1 MVLLFWVLAYTGY
14 NHSGRAGQI
23 NFMRGAMGLANAQRT
38 LNYIRTIT
46 EFVSQPEWKNVVQF
60 FGIINEP
67 IGPELGLPQLQS
79 L

>member
-1 MVLLFWVLAYTGY
+1 
-14 NHSGRAGQI
+14 
-23 NFMRGAMGLANAQRT
+23 MRGAMGLANAQRT

-46 EFVSQPEWKNVVQF
+46 EFISQPEWKNVVQF